1 MYKIISV
8 RKDKYYFFKEEFIM
22 EDRRYNS
29 LSKMGKDFVKRE
41 KKELGNYDLIKEI
54 TVEQAKKL
62 GGYSGELVAG
72 LETYTNEKSSPE
84 DKVKALKVIKA
95 GYAKVVGF
103 ARKFKEYFEARK
115 VFLMC
120 EAKMISA
127 KIDSAK
133 LNEEIREAEAGIE
146 ENEG

>member
-1 MYKIISV
+1 
-8 RKDKYYFFKEEFIM
+8 M
-22 EDRRYNS
+22 EDRRYNF

-62 GGYSGELVAG
+62 GGYSGELVEG
-72 LETYTNEKSSPE
+72 LGTYTNEKSSPE

-103 ARKFKEYFEARK
+103 AKKFKEYFEARK

-127 KIDSAK
+127 RINPAK
-133 LNEEIREAEAGIE
+133 LNEDIKEREAEAEADIE